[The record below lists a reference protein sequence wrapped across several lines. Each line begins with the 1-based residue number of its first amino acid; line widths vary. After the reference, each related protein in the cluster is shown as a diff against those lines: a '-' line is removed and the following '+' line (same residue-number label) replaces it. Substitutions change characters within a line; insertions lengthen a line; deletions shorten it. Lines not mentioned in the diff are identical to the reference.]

1 MESRLPRTIAV
12 IGGGTAG
19 WMTAA
24 ALARI
29 VGAKCKITLVESAEI
44 GIVGVGEA
52 TIPPIRSYNN
62 ILGLDEG
69 EFLRAT
75 KATYKLGIE
84 FRDWTRLAHSYFHPF
99 GVHGATIEGRY
110 FHQYWLKLRQLGD
123 RTPLDAYSLCAVAA
137 ARNRAGPLSNDARSV
152 MATLGTAFHFD
163 AALYAQYLRNYAE
176 KHGVVRLDRK
186 VVDVAL
192 TGETGFIE
200 AVIFEGGERIEAD
213 FFIDCTGFRGLL
225 IEKALK
231 AGYEDWTRWLPCDR
245 AVAVP
250 CESVEPLLPY
260 TRSTARKAGWQWRIP
275 LQHRIGNGLVYS
287 SEHMSDDE
295 AAETLLA
302 NLDGAPAAEPRF
314 LRFATGMRKKFWIK
328 NCLAIGLSSGFME
341 PLESTSIHLIQTGI
355 TKLLDLFP
363 DRSFDSADIDEY
375 NRLARLEFESI
386 RDFLILHYH
395 ATERDD
401 SPFWNYCRSMD
412 IPESLSRRMALF
424 RGRGRIP
431 PRLIY
436 DLFTDT
442 SWIAVMLGQGVI
454 PQAYEPLV
462 DMHNVDDVKARL
474 QAQKS
479 LIDQAAGAMPTHA
492 DYVRRQV
499 ASAARPA

>member
-1 MESRLPRTIAV
+1 M
-12 IGGGTAG
+12 
-19 WMTAA
+19 
-24 ALARI
+24 
-29 VGAKCKITLVESAEI
+29 
-44 GIVGVGEA
+44 
-52 TIPPIRSYNN
+52 
-62 ILGLDEG
+62 
-69 EFLRAT
+69 
-75 KATYKLGIE
+75 
-84 FRDWTRLAHSYFHPF
+84 
-99 GVHGATIEGRY
+99 
-110 FHQYWLKLRQLGD
+110 
-123 RTPLDAYSLCAVAA
+123 
-137 ARNRAGPLSNDARSV
+137 
-152 MATLGTAFHFD
+152 
-163 AALYAQYLRNYAE
+163 
-176 KHGVVRLDRK
+176 
-186 VVDVAL
+186 
-192 TGETGFIE
+192 
-200 AVIFEGGERIEAD
+200 
-213 FFIDCTGFRGLL
+213 
-225 IEKALK
+225 
-231 AGYEDWTRWLPCDR
+231 
-245 AVAVP
+245 
-250 CESVEPLLPY
+250 
-260 TRSTARKAGWQWRIP
+260 
-275 LQHRIGNGLVYS
+275 
-287 SEHMSDDE
+287 
-295 AAETLLA
+295 
-302 NLDGAPAAEPRF
+302 
-314 LRFATGMRKKFWIK
+314 RFATGMRKKFWIK